1 MKIRNTKGFTLIELL
16 IVVAII
22 GIIAAIAIPGLLRA
36 RMSGNE
42 SSAIGSMRSISS
54 GQATFASSCAGG
66 GFATSLTQLATAP
79 GTSTA
84 GFVSPDLDPS
94 QPSATPAGVAGL
106 VKSGYNVDLVV
117 GANAAANPV
126 TLAVNTCNAI
136 GDAES
141 AYYAH
146 AEPLT
151 VGSTGQ
157 RSFAVDERNT
167 VFQDQSGAVIGDPI
181 TASATVTPVQ

>member
-42 SSAIGSMRSISS
+42 SSAIGSMRTISS

-66 GFATSLTQLATAP
+66 GFATSLTQLAKAP

-94 QPSATPAGVAGL
+94 QTGATPFNTGL
-106 VKSGYNVDLVV
+106 VKSGYNVELLPGTATNVV
-117 GANAAANPV
+117 TVDAS
-126 TLAVNTCNAI
+126 TCNTA
-136 GDAES
+136 GDAQAS
-141 AYYAH
+141 FYAH
-146 AEPLT
+146 AEPVN

-157 RSFAVDERNT
+157 RAFAVDERNT
-167 VFQDQSGAVIGDPI
+167 VFQKQDGTEVGSPIIQGADI
-181 TASATVTPVQ
+181 TPAQ

>member
-79 GTSTA
+79 GTST
-84 GFVSPDLDPS
+84 G
-94 QPSATPAGVAGL
+94 GL
-106 VKSGYNVDLVV
+106 RRAPTSTRHSRVPRP
-117 GANAAANPV
+117 PV
-126 TLAVNTCNAI
+126 W
-136 GDAES
+136 
-141 AYYAH
+141 
-146 AEPLT
+146 
-151 VGSTGQ
+151 
-157 RSFAVDERNT
+157 
-167 VFQDQSGAVIGDPI
+167 
-181 TASATVTPVQ
+181 PVW